1 MSPHHLT
8 RTRATALGLTLAASA
23 VLLLGGC
30 ASNAPMP
37 TAQMAVAEA
46 AVQQANSSST
56 AAGAPGELQVA
67 IAKLASAREAVAA
80 KDYDRATRLAE
91 QAQVDAQVAELHAQA
106 TRSRKAAQESQDAA
120 RVLRE
125 EISRKTPR

>member
-1 MSPHHLT
+1 MSIRHLNSA
-8 RTRATALGLTLAASA
+8 RAAALGMTLAASA
-23 VLLLGGC
+23 LLLGGC

-46 AVQQANSSST
+46 AVQQANNSST
-56 AAGAPGELQVA
+56 AQGAPRELQVA
-67 IAKLASAREAVAA
+67 ITKLASAREAVAA

-106 TRSRKAAQESQDAA
+106 VRSRKAAQESQDAA

-125 EISRKTPR
+125 ELSRKTPR

>member
-1 MSPHHLT
+1 MTLHHLIPA
-8 RTRATALGLTLAASA
+8 RATTLGMTLAASA
-23 VLLLGGC
+23 LLLLGGC

-46 AVQQANSSST
+46 AVQQANNSST

-80 KDYDRATRLAE
+80 KDFDRATRLAE
-91 QAQVDAQVAELHAQA
+91 QAQVDAQVAELHAQS